1 MKKYVKRE
9 ILTCSSFELQ
19 CNEFYNILHSYH
31 KACKHHNELHFMSL
45 LVEIG
50 RFQGQLICFEGD
62 NLFSSEE
69 VEILYIKSQLLA
81 RRIKSRV
88 LNELLRMKFALR

>member
-1 MKKYVKRE
+1 MKEYVKRE
-9 ILTCSSFELQ
+9 ISTCSSFELQ
-19 CNEFYNILHSYH
+19 CNEFYSILRRYH
-31 KACKHHNELHFMSL
+31 KACKIHHSERYFMGL

-50 RFQGQLICFEGD
+50 RFQGQLICFKAD

-88 LNELLRMKFALR
+88 LHN

>member
-1 MKKYVKRE
+1 MLNVKYQFVLFLNFDVMNFIVFFVDITK
-9 ILTCSSFELQ
+9 LV
-19 CNEFYNILHSYH
+19 EFIIVNGY
-31 KACKHHNELHFMSL
+31 FMGL

-50 RFQGQLICFEGD
+50 RFQGQLICFKAD

-88 LNELLRMKFALR
+88 LHTKLGK

>member
-1 MKKYVKRE
+1 MKKFVERE
-9 ILTCSSFELQ
+9 ILTCSSYELK
-19 CNEFYNILHSYH
+19 CNEYYNILQRYH
-31 KACKHHNELHFMSL
+31 KACKNHHSERYFMGL

-50 RFQGQLICFEGD
+50 RFQGQLICFKGD

-88 LNELLRMKFALR
+88 LQASNFAK